1 LLLRPGAD
9 RQRAG
14 REKTQ
19 ELAPIRRSRKRH
31 RR

>member
-19 ELAPIRRSRKRH
+19 ELAAFGRSPESHCR
-31 RR
+31 